1 MDHPANVREAER
13 YMALDAVEGA
23 DMLMVKPATMAADV
37 IRFVREWTASPAIAC
52 PVSAEHA
59 ILKAAAQNGWLN
71 DEACLLEAL
80 FVPRRAGAAL
90 VFTPAALATACLL
103 ERAGNA
109 EKR

>member
-1 MDHPANVREAER
+1 
-13 YMALDAVEGA
+13 MALDAVEGA

-90 VFTPAALATACLL
+90 VFTPAALAAACLL